1 LKKQKR
7 PENARLAAV
16 AAVSA
21 VLEDH
26 MTLNEHFQSASG
38 LSPRDAAYA
47 RHLAYGVLR
56 WLSALEWIAGELT
69 DRPIKKREKDIKLLV
84 LVGIFQIW
92 KDETA
97 DHAAVHATAECARLL
112 GKHWAVGLVNA
123 VLRRFQREQKE
134 LLTRLG
140 ETREQHA
147 HPAWLLDALKKDWPE
162 TWTEIVSQN
171 NTQAALWLRHNPSKS
186 DRQALLDNLQSKE
199 FTVSSHSLAKDA
211 LSIAPAAAVQNIP
224 GFADGEVSVQDPAA
238 QLAAT
243 YVDPQPGERI
253 LDACAAPGGK
263 TCHLLERQ
271 PDINLLALDR
281 DTERLKLIRENLDR
295 LGLNCKLKT
304 ADAGCPNDWWDGKPF
319 DKILLDAPCST
330 TGVIRRH
337 PEIKWLRDEKQ
348 VQNAIRAQKTL
359 LSSLWPLL
367 NAGGIL
373 VYATC
378 SILKSENHEQIHG
391 FLSDHADAEIVGP
404 GDSPDKTS
412 LPGRQIAPGEE
423 GMDGFYYAI
432 IRKSS

>member
-1 LKKQKR
+1 VKKQKR
-7 PENARLAAV
+7 PDNARLAAV

-21 VLEDH
+21 VLDDH
-26 MTLNEHFQSASG
+26 QTLNEHFQTASG

-56 WLSALEWIAGELT
+56 WLSALEWIAGRLT
-69 DRPIKKREKDIKLLV
+69 DRPIKKREKEIKLLV

-134 LLTRLG
+134 ILAKLG
-140 ETREQHA
+140 QTDEQYA
-147 HPAWLLDALKKDWPE
+147 HPDWLLRALKKDWPDN
-162 TWTEIVSQN
+162 WAEIVKQN
-171 NTQAALWLRHNPSKS
+171 NTQATLWLRHNPLKS
-186 DRQALLDNLQSKE
+186 DRKALVDELQSND
-199 FTVSSHSLAKDA
+199 FTVSSHPLAKDA
-211 LSIAPAAAVQNIP
+211 LSIEPAAAVQHIP
-224 GFADGEVSVQDPAA
+224 GFGDGQISVQDPAA

-243 YVDPQPGERI
+243 YIDPQSGERI

-271 PDINLLALDR
+271 PDIHLLALDR
-281 DTERLKLIRENLDR
+281 DVERVKLIRENLDR
-295 LGLNCKLKT
+295 LGLNCQLKT
-304 ADAGCPNDWWDGKPF
+304 ADAGCPADWWDEKPF

-337 PEIKWLRDEKQ
+337 PEIKWLRDGKQ
-348 VQNAIRAQKTL
+348 VQNAIKAQQNL
-359 LSSLWPLL
+359 LNRLWPML

-391 FLSDHADAEIVGP
+391 FLSDHEDAEIVGP
-404 GDSPDKTS
+404 GKTPDQTS
-412 LPGRQIAPGEE
+412 LPGQQIAPGEE